1 VQALE
6 LQRLDGPDGLRL
18 VERRD
23 PDAGDHVVIDV
34 RAAGV
39 CFPDLLISQGR
50 YQLKATLPY
59 VPGLEVAGLVR
70 SAPPGAGLT
79 PGDRVWAFLDGG
91 GFASVVACPAD
102 RVFPL
107 PEGLSFEQGA
117 ALGVNFL
124 TAVFALGP
132 RAHLQ
137 RGEDV
142 LVLGAAGGLGTAT
155 ITVAKA
161 MGARVLAVV
170 STAEKAP
177 TAREA
182 GADEVIVGPDWRD
195 QALAL
200 TDGAGAGVVADIV
213 GGDATLQAVR
223 TTRPGGRV
231 LVLGFTSG
239 DIGAVPS
246 NRLLLR
252 NVSLVGAGLGAFAES
267 DPGIYATA
275 AAEVLR
281 LLADGP
287 GPVVGTVLPLAE
299 GAEAL
304 RLLQRREARGKLVLS
319 VG

>member
-18 VERRD
+18 VERPD

-170 STAEKAP
+170 STAE
-177 TAREA
+177 
-182 GADEVIVGPDWRD
+182 
-195 QALAL
+195 
-200 TDGAGAGVVADIV
+200 
-213 GGDATLQAVR
+213 
-223 TTRPGGRV
+223 
-231 LVLGFTSG
+231 
-239 DIGAVPS
+239 
-246 NRLLLR
+246 
-252 NVSLVGAGLGAFAES
+252 
-267 DPGIYATA
+267 
-275 AAEVLR
+275 
-281 LLADGP
+281 
-287 GPVVGTVLPLAE
+287 
-299 GAEAL
+299 
-304 RLLQRREARGKLVLS
+304 
-319 VG
+319 